1 MCTLSHSNG
10 TGYSILNLYLII
22 CMSRTCSISFTQA
35 LNQLT
40 LVAFP
45 VVFDVDYSRMIE
57 LIDGLD
63 ELQSL
68 ANVPARFKPD

>member
-1 MCTLSHSNG
+1 
-10 TGYSILNLYLII
+10 
-22 CMSRTCSISFTQA
+22 MSRTCSISFTQA

-45 VVFDVDYSRMIE
+45 VVFDADYSRMIE
-57 LIDGLD
+57 LIDVLD